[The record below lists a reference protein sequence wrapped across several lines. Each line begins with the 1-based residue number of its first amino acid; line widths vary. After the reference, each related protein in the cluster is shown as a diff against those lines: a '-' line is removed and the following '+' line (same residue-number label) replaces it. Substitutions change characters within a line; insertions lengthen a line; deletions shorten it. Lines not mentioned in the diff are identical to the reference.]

1 MGFNKT
7 ILIVAFV
14 LLVIALVVI
23 GLMINSAIGNA
34 QFPPEVSVCPDWWKT
49 DMSGNNVICNN
60 TKSLGKKIGGTGIC
74 NILPNDVT
82 GENGSM
88 TNSKY
93 RGLGTSAMKAKCH
106 LATQCGITWDGITNT
121 TNPDGGSRWC

>member
-34 QFPPEVSVCPDWWKT
+34 QFPPEVSVCPDWWT
-49 DMSGNNVICNN
+49 TEMSGNNVICNN
-60 TKSLGKKIGGTGIC
+60 TKNLSKKGTKAC
-74 NILPNDVT
+74 KNLPHDVPDA
-82 GENGSM
+82 ESSM
-88 TNSKY
+88 THSNY
-93 RGLGTSAMKAKCH
+93 RGLGSSAMVAKCN
-106 LATQCGITWDGITNT
+106 LAKTCGVTWDGITNT
-121 TNPDGGSRWC
+121 TNPDGGAPWC

>member
-7 ILIVAFV
+7 VLIIAFA

-34 QFPPEVSVCPDWWKT
+34 QFPPEVSVCPDWWT
-49 DMSGNNVICNN
+49 TETSGNNVICNN
-60 TKSLGKKIGGTGIC
+60 TQSLGIKGTPVC
-74 NILPNDVT
+74 QNLPNDVS
-82 GENGSM
+82 GEESSM

-93 RGLGTSAMKAKCH
+93 RGLGTSAMQSKCNLAKK
-106 LATQCGITWDGITNT
+106 CGVTWDGVTNT
-121 TNPDGGSRWC
+121 SNPDSGGKWC